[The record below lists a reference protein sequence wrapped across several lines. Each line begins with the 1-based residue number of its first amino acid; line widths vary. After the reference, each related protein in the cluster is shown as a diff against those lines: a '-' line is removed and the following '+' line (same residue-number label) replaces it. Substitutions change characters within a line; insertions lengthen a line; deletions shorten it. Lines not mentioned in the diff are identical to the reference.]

1 MESILTTIKKLL
13 GIDENYEHFDL
24 DIITHIN
31 SVFMILNQIGV
42 GPSEG
47 FRIEDKTA
55 TWDEFIPE
63 DDLNF
68 EGVKSYIHLRV
79 KLLFDPPASSVVVEA
94 YNRMINEIETRLN
107 YAAES
112 KNS

>member
-13 GIDENYEHFDL
+13 GIAEEYEHFDI

-42 GPSEG
+42 GPSEC
-47 FRIEDKTA
+47 FRIEDETS
-55 TWDEFIPE
+55 TWNEFIPE
-63 DDLNF
+63 DNPNF

-94 YNRMINEIETRLN
+94 YNRMINELETRLN

-112 KNS
+112 KKS